1 MTTDS
6 GPDILVL
13 PSPGTLEN
21 HKNTNQDWLSAKQGT
36 EHRSEGAQ
44 GNLPD
49 ALLAGLDNQEGR
61 ASAFPGPNLAAWQLG
76 RGRKETGGA
85 RV

>member
-21 HKNTNQDWLSAKQGT
+21 HKNTNQDWLSAKQGQNT
-36 EHRSEGAQ
+36 GVKVHRVTSPTPSWQAWTTRRAKPQPSQ
-44 GNLPD
+44 GP
-49 ALLAGLDNQEGR
+49 
-61 ASAFPGPNLAAWQLG
+61 
-76 RGRKETGGA
+76 T
-85 RV
+85 